1 MTATKPAVLIAC
13 LLAVALIR
21 MAPGAEPAE
30 APTPLTHVHAHN
42 DYEHP
47 HPLYDAMACGIC
59 SFEADIN
66 LVGDELLVAHS
77 RMAVKPGATLQSLY
91 LDPMRKIIKQ
101 NGGRLYRNGPPVWL
115 LIDFK
120 SRPDSTYPV
129 LRKILEQYADVL
141 TIWQEGK
148 MHQGAITAILTG
160 DHPSEERVGGENTR
174 YAAIDGK
181 LDAIQRNPS
190 PDLVPWMSSQWSLT
204 FKWRGRGAMPDA
216 ERAKLREIVDKSH
229 QQGRLVRFWGAP
241 DNEVAWAELQAAHTD
256 LINTDNLVGVKNFL
270 SSHPF
275 PDSSTLEHN

>member
-13 LLAVALIR
+13 LLAVALMR
-21 MAPGAEPAE
+21 SAPGAEPAP
-30 APTPLTHVHAHN
+30 PTPLTHVHAHN

-77 RMAVKPGATLQSLY
+77 RLAVKPGVTLQSLY
-91 LDPMRKIIKQ
+91 LDPMRKIINQ
-101 NGGRLYRNGPPVWL
+101 NAGRLYRNGPPVWL

-120 SRPDSTYPV
+120 SRPGPTYPV

-141 TIWQEGK
+141 TFWQDGK

-160 DHPSEERVGGENTR
+160 DHPSEELVGGEKIR

-181 LDAIQRNPS
+181 LDAIQRNPPS
-190 PDLVPWMSSQWSLT
+190 DLVPWMSSQWSLT

-216 ERAKLREIVDKSH
+216 ERTKLREIVDKSH

-241 DNEVAWAELQAAHTD
+241 DNATAWAELQAAHTD
-256 LINTDNLVGVKNFL
+256 LINTDDLVGVKDFL
-270 SSHPF
+270 SSHPY
-275 PDSSTLEHN
+275 PDSLTPEHN